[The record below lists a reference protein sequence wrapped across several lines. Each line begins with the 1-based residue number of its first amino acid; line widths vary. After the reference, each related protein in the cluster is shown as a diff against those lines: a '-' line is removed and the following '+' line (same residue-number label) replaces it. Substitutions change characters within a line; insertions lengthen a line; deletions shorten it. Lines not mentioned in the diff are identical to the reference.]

1 MEPVKGGVLAQIP
14 EDSEKELRTI
24 QLDISPAGWALR
36 YAASKEDVIAVL
48 SGMSTLAQVEDNV
61 KTMKDFT
68 KLSDEEQLMLEG
80 LAVRQKESGP
90 EHLGEFTKYEGITY
104 HGVSVAAI
112 LDTYNSAMVQPNP
125 LFSGEMNYLANK
137 MLSLGVTD
145 IKQPLPEEN
154 VLLDGEDITAQV
166 KEAWDF
172 LVEHA
177 FVM

>member
-1 MEPVKGGVLAQIP
+1 MKSMKGFTGLSAEQQALLEKLAADQ
-14 EDSEKELRTI
+14 K
-24 QLDISPAGWALR
+24 
-36 YAASKEDVIAVL
+36 AA
-48 SGMSTLAQVEDNV
+48 
-61 KTMKDFT
+61 
-68 KLSDEEQLMLEG
+68 
-80 LAVRQKESGP
+80 GP
-90 EHLGEFTKYEGITY
+90 EHTGDFTKYESLTY

-137 MLSLGVTD
+137 MLSLGVTN
-145 IKQPLPEEN
+145 IHQNFPEET
-154 VLLDGEDITAQV
+154 VVLDGKDITAQV

>member
-1 MEPVKGGVLAQIP
+1 MLQSSSIAELTEAYTLLISLGDFDKAKECAEDCKNRIEAIYDSRYNELYLAA
-14 EDSEKELRTI
+14 K
-24 QLDISPAGWALR
+24 
-36 YAASKEDVIAVL
+36 
-48 SGMSTLAQVEDNV
+48 
-61 KTMKDFT
+61 
-68 KLSDEEQLMLEG
+68 
-80 LAVRQKESGP
+80 QKESGP
-90 EHLGEFTKYEGITY
+90 EHLGDFTKYEGITY

-145 IKQPLPEEN
+145 IKKPFPEET
-154 VLLDGEDITAQV
+154 VLLNGEDITAQV

>member
-1 MEPVKGGVLAQIP
+1 MKSVNP
-14 EDSEKELRTI
+14 
-24 QLDISPAGWALR
+24 DISPAGWAIK

-48 SGMSTLAQVEDNV
+48 SGMSTLEQVKDNV
-61 KTMKDFT
+61 KTMKDFKPLT
-68 KLSDEEQLMLEG
+68 VTEERMLEE
-80 LAVRQKESGP
+80 LATAQKAQGP
-90 EHLGEFTKYEGITY
+90 EHTGNFKKYENITY

-112 LDTYNSAMVQPNP
+112 LDTYNSAMVQENP

-137 MLSLGVTD
+137 MLSLGVKD
-145 IKQPLPEEN
+145 IKQPFPEET
-154 VLLDGEDITAQV
+154 VMLDGEDITAQV